1 MSEPWNVL
9 SLFDGIS
16 GGMMAME
23 RAGYIVGN
31 YFASEID
38 QYSIQASQDNYPEI
52 VQLGSVLDWKS
63 WNLPRID
70 ILFAGF
76 PCQSYSNAGKG
87 LGINDLRGQLVY
99 PMLKIIEKYR
109 PRFLLLENVK
119 GLLSKKNL
127 PVVELI
133 LSELKKYGYGD
144 IVVKVMDSALVSA
157 QSRERVY
164 FTNWDYP
171 EPEDRGILLQDIIEN
186 GYVNRDK
193 AYCIDANYWKG
204 GNIKS
209 YFEKGRRQ
217 LVFDTP
223 VISGDEKF
231 SERFSIS
238 DDFYEDKIS
247 SIINWRMLTSEEC
260 EKLQTVPVGFTSC
273 LSNSRRKQVLGNG
286 WTINII
292 AHMLDY
298 LPL

>member
-1 MSEPWNVL
+1 MNEPLNAL

-16 GGMMAME
+16 GGMMALE

-38 QYSIQASQDNYPEI
+38 PYAIQASQDNYPEI

-99 PMLKIIEKYR
+99 PMLKIIEKYH

-171 EPEDRGILLQDIIEN
+171 EPEDRGILLQEIIEN

-193 AYCIDANYWKG
+193 SYCIDANYWKG

-247 SIINWRMLTSEEC
+247 NIIDWRMLTSEEC

-273 LSNSRRKQVLGNG
+273 LSNSRRKQAIGNG
-286 WTINII
+286 WTIDMI

-298 LPL
+298 LP